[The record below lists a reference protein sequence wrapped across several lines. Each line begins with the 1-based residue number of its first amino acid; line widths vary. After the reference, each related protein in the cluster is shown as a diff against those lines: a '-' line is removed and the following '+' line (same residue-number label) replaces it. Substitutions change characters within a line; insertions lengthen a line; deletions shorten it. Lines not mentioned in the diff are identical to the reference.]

1 MRRGMSEGQYVIAY
15 SYGQRMQLALKVA
28 RQREMRERLASAAAG
43 RAWNSDMAARRAA
56 KGGKA

>member
-1 MRRGMSEGQYVIAY
+1 MSEGQYVIAY
-15 SYGQRMQLALKVA
+15 SYGQRMQLALKLA
-28 RQREMRERLASAAAG
+28 RQKEMRERLASAAAG